1 MIYWACGQLT
11 DTNVTHAGENENVI
25 DALDSGEKG
34 DIRGAYELRRASTAR
49 RFSMNTRR
57 AALRLALNGT
67 LLMLAGMFVGA
78 AIPLVPY
85 PRLMLSAHNAGFTV
99 SGSVS
104 MLAAFLMSS
113 SLCSI
118 SQRAATIVIA
128 GHVALWPLSISEVA
142 AAFWGTDKALP
153 LAAAEAGAHGGT
165 PWQEAIVS
173 ICHIVPA
180 LMLMAAW
187 ITLVRGVWRAFGNER
202 FDQSVET

>member
-1 MIYWACGQLT
+1 MIYWPHEQRKAS
-11 DTNVTHAGENENVI
+11 NSIHAWEIQNGPDASSYNETP
-25 DALDSGEKG
+25 AASEPHH
-34 DIRGAYELRRASTAR
+34 IRRIERTRVFT
-49 RFSMNTRR
+49 MNMRQP
-57 AALRLALNGT
+57 ALRLALNGA

-104 MLAAFLMSS
+104 MLAALLMSS
-113 SLCSI
+113 GLCAI
-118 SQRAATIVIA
+118 SQRAATLVIA
-128 GHVALWPLSISEVA
+128 GHVALWPLSLSEVA
-142 AAFWGTDKALP
+142 AAFWGTDQALP

-173 ICHIVPA
+173 LCHIVPA

-187 ITLVRGVWRAFGNER
+187 LALVWGVWRAYRTER
-202 FDQSVET
+202 FSLSVQT